1 MNQIDMISDE
11 KYLNE
16 TIKTE
21 TVLTVHIFSLMS
33 QKNLRLTGFYFLNYK
48 SYVEAVMFFG
58 KIVTN

>member
-1 MNQIDMISDE
+1 MNQIDMISDG

-33 QKNLRLTGFYFLNYK
+33 QKNLRLN
-48 SYVEAVMFFG
+48 
-58 KIVTN
+58 

>member
-1 MNQIDMISDE
+1 MISDE
-11 KYLNE
+11 KYLNK

-33 QKNLRLTGFYFLNYK
+33 QKNLRLTRFYFLNYK